1 MNSLIRWECKLGD
14 EIEIWGG
21 SCWCEIIFGYIA
33 FEREIEGE
41 VFERMIRDDSTKMC
55 KIFARFQIL
64 KRVTWYR
71 KVYGEHILK

>member
-1 MNSLIRWECKLGD
+1 M
-14 EIEIWGG
+14 
-21 SCWCEIIFGYIA
+21 
-33 FEREIEGE
+33 IEGE